1 MLHRIFRIKPAS
13 VSEQIDPEQERLS
26 EAADKTLLAHR
37 QGLRQTVQKLESGTR
52 VMRTMSG
59 AMGMMRGLEGG

>member
-1 MLHRIFRIKPAS
+1 MSVLHRIFKISPAP
-13 VSEQIDPEQERLS
+13 ERDPDLDRLS
-26 EAADKTLLAHR
+26 AAADEKLQAQRQDFQQTL
-37 QGLRQTVQKLESGTR
+37 QKLESGTR